1 MYYNSFQYSL
11 RIWLTTALA
20 VPHVYIMY
28 FFASRGIDAYL
39 PFGAYLVLVL
49 ESVLVSMPAWLIFWL
64 VLDWV
69 CRVDLAIQTK
79 KLIAW
84 GALETLLFLLFAVI
98 IYGLGDRAT
107 SWSSC
112 FEFIVIGTVA
122 MAASVFLYKLHPI
135 KNAAHRF
142 NF

>member
-11 RIWLTTALA
+11 RIWLTTALT

-39 PFGAYLVLVL
+39 PFASYLVLVL
-49 ESVLVSMPAWLIFWL
+49 ESLLVSMPAWLLFWL
-64 VLDWV
+64 VLEMV
-69 CRVDLAIQTK
+69 CRVDLTIQAK

-84 GALETLLFLLFAVI
+84 GALETLMILLFAVI

-112 FEFIVIGTVA
+112 FEFIVIGSVA
-122 MAASVFLYKLHPI
+122 LAVSVFLYKLHPVQ
-135 KNAAHRF
+135 NAARRF
-142 NF
+142 DF